1 MTERHTGRPR
11 VPARR
16 NFLTAGACFLLLLTL
31 LLGGSPAPTATVAI
45 PPAAV
50 EEAAAAEPSPA
61 GEAAPMAETAAAE
74 VETLSVDVLVY
85 GSTTGGIG
93 ALHALDRLGRRFG
106 REFSLALI
114 APAAEFESPLA
125 QGLSVEDVFRPSVT
139 VSGFYDEFRRGV
151 LSRYAAQGIDAA
163 RDGRLRY
170 EPRVAQEVLRSLL
183 PRSGLRRLS
192 GKLVQVEPP
201 GAAGT
206 TRVLVES
213 PTGARQSVEARLVI
227 DASPEGDLGRALG
240 ADYMMGTGN
249 AVFNDV
255 LGPAPAPPGPENGF
269 FTAPQSLSMLLTLR
283 LHPGDAPPLAELTH
297 PLYQGST
304 YGPDFTFGENNL
316 LGFGDSWSMRQ
327 VLPNDRRELNE
338 AWSDYRT
345 PADIFTWVMRPD
357 SREALRQRMATTVL
371 DKVRYLQEHG
381 YPRVG
386 VDRVPEQPYVRAG
399 VRFMGEDFYSGA
411 DIDAD
416 RRRQSVAFGRYARYD
431 RHDPAGA
438 QQISAEAAVH
448 VPMGALIPRGF
459 DYLLTPTAVSSDES
473 AYSSA
478 VRMESVRGNMGAAAG
493 VMAGLALIKG
503 TDLQDLPYD
512 QVSGELRVQGHALL
526 AEEREGLPA
535 DQMPAATRRLFWD
548 VPASGELYGRVTHLN
563 VLGAVIGRGDR
574 TFGPSGAALRAQ
586 VAKMVVEGY
595 ELGQESST
603 GSVLSFPDLPD
614 DGAAYPYGYVQAAV
628 ANGLLQGYGDGRFG
642 PWEPMTRVQLV
653 RVLVRAEGS
662 ALAQPPAGYDSGFR
676 DVALED
682 RAVVARA
689 EFNGLVQGRS
699 ATSFDPYAPASRGHV
714 ALILGR
720 SLSR

>member
-1 MTERHTGRPR
+1 MRVRPR
-11 VPARR
+11 IPARR
-16 NFLTAGACFLLLLTL
+16 DLRAAAAFVLLLLTL
-31 LLGGSPAPTATVAI
+31 MLGGSSAPTATVTI
-45 PPAAV
+45 PATMA
-50 EEAAAAEPSPA
+50 EAAAAEA
-61 GEAAPMAETAAAE
+61 AAAEAAAAEAAAVEAAAVE

-85 GSTTGGIG
+85 GSTTAGIG
-93 ALHALDRLGRRFG
+93 ALHAVDRLGRRFG
-106 REFSLALI
+106 RQFSLALI
-114 APAAEFESPLA
+114 APAAEVESPLA
-125 QGLSVEDVFRPSVT
+125 QGLSVEDVFRPQVT

-183 PRSGLRRLS
+183 PQSGLRRLS
-192 GKLVQVEPP
+192 GRLVQVEPP
-201 GAAGT
+201 GAEGLA
-206 TRVLVES
+206 RVLVES
-213 PTGARQSVEARLVI
+213 GTGARQQVEARLVI

-240 ADYMMGTGN
+240 ADYMMGTGD

-269 FTAPQSLSMLLTLR
+269 STAPQSLSMLLTLR
-283 LHPGDAPPLAELTH
+283 LHPGGAPPLAQLTH

-316 LGFGDSWSMRQ
+316 LGFADSWSMRQ
-327 VLPNDRRELNE
+327 VLPNDRRELNQ

-345 PADIFTWVMRPD
+345 PADTFAWVMRPD
-357 SREALRQRMATTVL
+357 SREALRARMATAVL

-381 YPRVG
+381 YPHVG
-386 VDRVPEQPYVRAG
+386 VDRIPEQPYVRAG
-399 VRFMGEDFYSGA
+399 VRFRGEDFYSGA
-411 DIDAD
+411 DVDAGI
-416 RRRQSVAFGRYARYD
+416 RRQSVAFGRYARYD

-448 VPMGALIPRGF
+448 VPMGALVPRGF
-459 DYLLTPTAVSSDES
+459 DYLLAPTAVSSDES

-503 TDLQDLPYD
+503 TDVKGLSYD

-535 DQMPAATRRLFWD
+535 GQMPSATRRLFWD
-548 VPASGELYGRVTHLN
+548 VPASGELYHRVTHLN
-563 VLGAVIGRGDR
+563 VLSAVSGRSDR
-574 TFGPSGAALRAQ
+574 SFGPAGTALRAQ

-595 ELGQESST
+595 ELGQESSV
-603 GSVLSFPDLPD
+603 GNLLSFIDLPN
-614 DGAAYPYGYVQAAV
+614 DGAAYPQGYVQTAV
-628 ANGLLQGYGDGRFG
+628 ANGLLRGYRDGRFG

-676 DVALED
+676 DVAAED
-682 RAVVARA
+682 RTAVARA
-689 EFNGLVQGRS
+689 HFNGLVQGRN

>member
-1 MTERHTGRPR
+1 MTVRHAGRRR
-11 VPARR
+11 VYARR
-16 NFLTAGACFLLLLTL
+16 GLGTAATLSLLLLALVLGVFPASNAAAT
-31 LLGGSPAPTATVAI
+31 GGSPSA
-45 PPAAV
+45 
-50 EEAAAAEPSPA
+50 EAAAAEAA
-61 GEAAPMAETAAAE
+61 GDEATAG
-74 VETLSVDVLVY
+74 ETLSVDVLVY

-93 ALHALDRLGRRFG
+93 ALRALDRLGSRFG
-106 REFSLALI
+106 RQFSLALV
-114 APAAEFESPLA
+114 APAAEFESPLV
-125 QGLSVEDVFRPSVT
+125 QGLSVEDVFRPHVT
-139 VSGFYDEFRRGV
+139 VSGFYDEFRRSV
-151 LSRYAAQGIDAA
+151 LTRYAAQGIDAA

-183 PRSGLRRLS
+183 PQSGLRRLS

-201 GAAGT
+201 GAEGL
-206 TRVLVES
+206 TRILVES
-213 PTGARQSVEARLVI
+213 PTGARQQVEARLVI

-249 AVFNDV
+249 ALFNDV

-269 FTAPQSLSMLLTLR
+269 STAPQSLSMLLTLR
-283 LHPGDAPPLAELTH
+283 LHPGGAPPLAQLTH

-316 LGFGDSWSMRQ
+316 LGFADSWSMRQ

-338 AWSDYRT
+338 AWSDYRP
-345 PADIFTWVMRPD
+345 PADTFAWVTQPD
-357 SREALRQRMATTVL
+357 SREALRARMASAVL

-381 YPRVG
+381 YPHVG
-386 VDRVPEQPYVRAG
+386 VDRIPDQPYVRAG
-399 VRFMGEDFYSGA
+399 VRFLGEDFYSGA
-411 DIDAD
+411 DIDAG

-448 VPMGALIPRGF
+448 VPMGALVPRGF
-459 DYLLTPTAVSSDES
+459 GYLLAPTAVSSDES

-503 TDLQDLPYD
+503 TDLHGLSYD
-512 QVSGELRVQGHALL
+512 QVAGELRVQGHALL

-535 DQMPAATRRLFWD
+535 GQMPPALRRLFWD
-548 VPASGELYGRVTHLN
+548 VPVSGELYQRLSLLN
-563 VLGAVIGRGDR
+563 VLNAVDGRGDR
-574 TFGPSGAALRAQ
+574 SFGPSGTALRAQ

-595 ELGQESST
+595 ALAG
-603 GSVLSFPDLPD
+603 GAPVGGILSFPDLPD
-614 DGAAYPYGYVQAAV
+614 DGAAYPNGYVQTAV
-628 ANGLLQGYGDGRFG
+628 ANGLMQGYGDGRFG

-653 RVLVRAEGS
+653 RVLVRAEGTG
-662 ALAQPPAGYDSGFR
+662 LAQPPAGYDSGFR
-676 DVALED
+676 DVAVED

-689 EFNGLVQGRS
+689 RFNGLVYGRS
-699 ATSFDPYAPASRGHV
+699 ATSFDPYAPAGRGHV
-714 ALILGR
+714 TLILGR
-720 SLSR
+720 ALSR